1 MITTLLDNTNKL
13 LGSIDVKGIIS
24 FLKDQIS
31 NTEKLQKKID
41 QITEENF
48 QLKKELNSY
57 FSEYATKVAKVSMTS
72 ANCQLVDCKQ
82 DKYARCDLKLNTWQK
97 PKHTYKPFLNADQQ
111 PVVTSNKYEIFS
123 TIPEEMQSGPSFEVQ
138 MENIRLQ

>member
-1 MITTLLDNTNKL
+1 MKKHEKWKKSKPDHTSTESQPHQKLEATSTNVITTLLDNTNKL

-24 FLKDQIS
+24 RLKDQIS

-57 FSEYATKVAKVSMTS
+57 FSEYATKVAKVSTTS
-72 ANCQLVDCKQ
+72 ANCQPVDCEQ
-82 DKYARCDLKLNTWQK
+82 DKYARCDLNLNTW
-97 PKHTYKPFLNADQQ
+97 
-111 PVVTSNKYEIFS
+111 
-123 TIPEEMQSGPSFEVQ
+123 
-138 MENIRLQ
+138 